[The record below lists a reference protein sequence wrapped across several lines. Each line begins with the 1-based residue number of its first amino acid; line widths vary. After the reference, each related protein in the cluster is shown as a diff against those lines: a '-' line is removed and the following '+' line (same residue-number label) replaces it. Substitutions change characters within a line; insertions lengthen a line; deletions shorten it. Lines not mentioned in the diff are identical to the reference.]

1 MGEKYWIKLYHEI
14 LMDPK
19 MGTLPDRL
27 WRRTIEMF
35 LLAGSTF
42 DNGLL
47 PPLDEIAWHLR
58 ANTEELETEL
68 IELQKIGIL
77 SVLDGQWVVTN
88 FQKRQA
94 PMEKSEYM
102 RRLRSEKKAEQ
113 DKQPV
118 TNGNKLVT
126 KNVTNG
132 KTESDSDSDSD
143 SKTEDGEKDLT
154 NDLAIIANLY
164 EKTFGQFMTSM
175 QAEKIRSWTDEYS
188 LSRVREA
195 LEITA
200 LHGGR
205 NLAYT
210 ERILMN
216 KNSPGKNGKKPIE
229 QKDYLGGEFAKFIDR

>member
-14 LMDPK
+14 LRDPK

-47 PPLDEIAWHLR
+47 PPLVEIAWHLR
-58 ANTEELETEL
+58 INAEELETEL
-68 IELQKIGIL
+68 IELQKVGIL
-77 SVLDGQWVVTN
+77 SVLDGQWFVTN

-113 DKQPV
+113 SQDPV
-118 TNGNKLVT
+118 TNGNKP
-126 KNVTNG
+126 VTNSVTDG
-132 KTESDSDSDSD
+132 KTESDTD
-143 SKTEDGEKDLT
+143 TESYTESEDDDKEKINELS
-154 NDLAIIANLY
+154 IIANLY
-164 EKTFGQFMTSM
+164 EKTFGQLMSSM
-175 QAEKIRSWTDEYS
+175 QADKLKLWTGEYS
-188 LSRVREA
+188 LARVKEA

-216 KNSPGKNGKKPIE
+216 KNAPGKNGKKPTE
-229 QKDYLGGEFAKFIDR
+229 QKDYLNGEFAKFIDR